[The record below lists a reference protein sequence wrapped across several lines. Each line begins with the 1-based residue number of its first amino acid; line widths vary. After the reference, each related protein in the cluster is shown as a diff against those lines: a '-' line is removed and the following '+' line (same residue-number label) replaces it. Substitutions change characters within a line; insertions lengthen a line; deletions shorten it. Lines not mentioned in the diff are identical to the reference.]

1 VDYHHQFFRYTPEM
15 RSILRIV
22 VALLFFEHG
31 LSKLFGFPSSR
42 MPEMF
47 TLSWYAGVIEFVG
60 GGLLALGLFTR
71 LSAFV
76 MSGQMAFAYFLS
88 HAPHSFF
95 PIVNRGDSAI
105 LYCFIF
111 LYFVFAGGGPWSL
124 DARVADP
131 SHHGR
136 MRKPRC
142 TDQCRTQHR
151 LTTSVAIGAI
161 ARMEVYASWFI

>member
-1 VDYHHQFFRYTPEM
+1 MLVVDYHRQLSRYTPEM

-31 LSKLFGFPSSR
+31 LSKLFGFPSPH

-47 TLSWYAGVIEFVG
+47 SLTWYAGVIEFFG

-105 LYCFIF
+105 LFCFIF

-124 DARVADP
+124 DALRQPNRRETLRPA
-131 SHHGR
+131 
-136 MRKPRC
+136 
-142 TDQCRTQHR
+142 
-151 LTTSVAIGAI
+151 
-161 ARMEVYASWFI
+161 E